1 MPGRDRAP
9 EILEQSAPRAA
20 APVVLAETAELTTPR
35 RLTRNGVAALMGVS
49 PSTVIRRER
58 QGVLRAELVDGVHL
72 FDETEVR
79 RTITTSRHRTALAT
93 LGDASGDVA
102 AVVFR
107 ELDAA
112 VTEVEIVKRHA
123 IAPAVVKGPVA
134 QYREFRGEVAIRL
147 EELAALLEELRAA
160 REAGSRSAPRAP
172 GCLVCNRPHRVRAC
186 AACLAGP
193 GAGVERRI
201 SEGIES
207 VRFVVEIDEG
217 RSFVSDWTSTSPTQQ
232 NPDD

>member
-9 EILEQSAPRAA
+9 ELPEESAPPAA
-20 APVVLAETAELTTPR
+20 APIVLAATAEVTTPQ
-35 RLTRNGVAALMGVS
+35 RLTRNDVAALMGVS

-79 RTITTSRHRTALAT
+79 RTITTSRHRTAIAS
-93 LGDASGDVA
+93 LGGASGDVA
-102 AVVFR
+102 ALVFR

-123 IAPAVVKGPVA
+123 IAPAVVKGLVA
-134 QYREFRGEVAIRL
+134 QYREFRGEVAITL
-147 EELAALLEELRAA
+147 EELASLREELRAA
-160 REAGSRSAPRAP
+160 HEAASRCAPRGP
-172 GCLVCNRPHRVRAC
+172 GCLVCDRPHRVRAC

-193 GAGVERRI
+193 GAAVERRI

-217 RSFVSDWTSTSPTQQ
+217 KSFVSDWTSTRPTEQ
-232 NPDD
+232 N